1 MFLIYYIQ
9 SIDFVKFNWLLFF
22 YSYCFLFFFILF
34 KEVRC
39 LKQMFNININKSCYM
54 IHLIIFLDPTYYSN
68 LYTSNWICVTYNMD
82 SQCYCPELSFLIII
96 LWLIGDLRLNEGTNI
111 SFSLTNTGDSTAEFI
126 ITISDGDT
134 TIDVQTGFLQAGQIY
149 EAVVMVTPDS
159 LKSV

>member
-54 IHLIIFLDPTYYSN
+54 IHLIIFLDPTYYSKFVH
-68 LYTSNWICVTYNMD
+68 I
-82 SQCYCPELSFLIII
+82 
-96 LWLIGDLRLNEGTNI
+96 
-111 SFSLTNTGDSTAEFI
+111 
-126 ITISDGDT
+126 
-134 TIDVQTGFLQAGQIY
+134 
-149 EAVVMVTPDS
+149 
-159 LKSV
+159 